1 MRKCFFT
8 ANRDLLAE
16 CMLKTCIVKSC
27 AGSVKNN
34 RFIFA
39 NQTPPSGESTGA
51 PEGETPATQPSEPAQ
66 AQGTT
71 PNPEPQQPAAKESE
85 ATPETTTAQP
95 SGTDASDEVDIGEMR
110 METHGKLSEA
120 LREAILREGSSENKA
135 MKERLDRIQKKIQD
149 IDGAEKMADEETA
162 KKIRAILDPLVKEG
176 KITQRHADAIV
187 SHDLGLGRRARQGF
201 EMLIGSLGF
210 GLPIINSKLTA
221 GVMEACLKPFV
232 KNGKITQEMVDK
244 IMEHEFLN
252 RRVSHNDP
260 NVIEDFENL
269 VEELG
274 LPKMED
280 VPAIA
285 AIRKLK
291 EQQAENAAKFDMEMQ
306 KLIREFR
313 DAMEE
318 CGSEIKSKM
327 YRERTIRNLRIETG
341 IEIREGQ
348 ELRYNDEQIGEQIA
362 IIKEIHFLGSDD
374 PMIYVEFKNHNGE
387 KLTGGTTTV
396 GMSRSGF
403 AKWIERDKVTENI
416 DTFEQ
421 LVKSISFVDLES
433 KISKKPEE
441 GQKLE
446 FEVLADTAGNT
457 KIENAIISKI
467 DKKAGTITL
476 DTPVKIDSSS
486 EPTDVLTFAE
496 FAKWH
501 KRCEV
506 MKTIET
512 VGELRDELL
521 AFNAFLDTRYDR
533 KPKDYPP
540 IEVKAGEVLKYP
552 DGRGLEFVIKAVE
565 DKNIIL
571 STKEGDK
578 RLSFASFLRW
588 VRKDEVQN
596 RTAKSE
602 AALATENIEDPKEIA
617 RIEKEKEEE
626 IERARKEA
634 EKDPG
639 NRNLGSMDES
649 SGHSVSYFRKLWV
662 DTQLITPHNLY
673 TMGKTVYDF
682 IKRKMQRREHYAVG
696 AVGERILGS
705 VNEQLGDEFKSL
717 SKNAENEEVELH
729 AKHNRTIGVEEIKE
743 DLHETTNRERVKAAI
758 IVLCE
763 KGQMRWDDP
772 AFHDTLNKMIRKYG
786 LVKKENI
793 PVWVNEKNH
802 IEAIETYLDEW
813 FGADTFLGLRSKNDN
828 AYKSAR
834 QGFEDQAIKLGSDAE
849 KGGLKGA
856 LQRLLFKHLNGGY
869 VNPTEYEEYI
879 WYALEAGKM
888 AFEDKI
894 FFLMM
899 GLGASSP
906 GKHGHTLLHIDRMGA
921 FEGKFMNNF
930 PILDFFTENDIEQ
943 RDVNGDLIYEDHD
956 KNGVPIPK
964 KDRKPKIGK
973 ATIHDFRFWINT
985 VLEKDLKENSGKIL
999 SEIEKPGD
1007 LKYGKHLT
1015 ELVTETMAKSSGF
1028 RVRIAKSIKNASNWD
1043 VDDLDMH
1050 APHLNEIEIEQI
1062 VRRQG
1067 GATMNVA
1074 PPGLLNA
1081 LVGFN
1086 DFVKINH
1093 GILDKN
1099 LAEGSSEEAGKTV
1112 DEITTMILAFARLDA
1127 KLMNRYKKDD
1137 GNYGNLSTSDYEKYA
1152 GADSGKRVIDHVK
1165 ELHKYIEKFTAALDA
1180 KVGGTELTK
1189 IWAIIS
1195 NPNVGDDDVKITNAA
1210 VVDFRKHLEAAYAKL
1225 PNRTKDLA
1233 EIMRSVQHS
1242 GPGGSLLVR
1251 GKIGAKTKSEKVEE
1265 AE

>member
-16 CMLKTCIVKSC
+16 CMLKTYIVKSC
-27 AGSVKNN
+27 LGSVKNN
-34 RFIFA
+34 RLIFA
-39 NQTPPSGESTGA
+39 NQTPPTGEGGQPSADDNKPNESTGA
-51 PEGETPATQPSEPAQ
+51 PAEETATPQPAQ
-66 AQGTT
+66 EQGAT
-71 PNPEPQQPAAKESE
+71 PHQQPKQPAPKESE
-85 ATPETTTAQP
+85 TAPTPETTTANP
-95 SGTDASDEVDIGEMR
+95 SGTNSEDEVDVGEIQ

-120 LREAILREGSSENKA
+120 LHEAILHAGSQENKE
-135 MKERLDRIQKKIQD
+135 MRERLDRIQKKIKD
-149 IDGAEKMADEETA
+149 IDGTEKMMDEETA
-162 KKIRAILDPLVKEG
+162 GKIRTILDPLVRDG
-176 KITQRHADAIV
+176 KITQRHADSII
-187 SHDLGLGRRARQGF
+187 SREFESIPPYNTKTRGGF
-201 EMLIGSLGF
+201 EDMIKKL
-210 GLPIINSKLTA
+210 LPENSDA
-221 GVMEACLKPFV
+221 VAE
-232 KNGKITQEMVDK
+232 
-244 IMEHEFLN
+244 
-252 RRVSHNDP
+252 
-260 NVIEDFENL
+260 
-269 VEELG
+269 
-274 LPKMED
+274 
-280 VPAIA
+280 
-285 AIRKLK
+285 IRKLK
-291 EQQAENAAKFDMEMQ
+291 EQQAENTNKFNGEMQ

-313 DAMEE
+313 DAMDEV
-318 CGSEIKSKM
+318 GREIKSKM
-327 YRERTIRNLRIETG
+327 YRERTIRNLKTATG

-348 ELRYNDEQIGEQIA
+348 ELRYKDEQIGEQTA
-362 IIKEIHFLGSDD
+362 TIKEIHFLGSDD
-374 PMIYVEFKNHNGE
+374 PIIYVEFKNHNGE

-396 GMSRSGF
+396 GMSRPNF

-421 LVKSISFVDLES
+421 LVKSISFVDLEN

-457 KIENAIISKI
+457 KTENAIISKI

-476 DTPVKIDSSS
+476 DTPIKIDPNS

-512 VGELRDELL
+512 VEELREDLL

-533 KPKDYPP
+533 EPANFPP

-552 DGRGLEFVIKAVE
+552 DGRGIQFVIKAVE

-571 STKEGDK
+571 STAKGDVTI
-578 RLSFASFLRW
+578 SFASFLRW

-602 AALATENIEDPKEIA
+602 AALATENIEDPEERA
-617 RIEKEKEEE
+617 RIEKEKADE

-639 NRNLGSMDES
+639 KRNLGSMDES

-834 QGFEDQAIKLGSDAE
+834 QGFEDQAIKLGSDSE

-856 LQRLLFKHLNGGY
+856 LQRLLFKHLSGEY

-921 FEGKFMNNF
+921 LEGKFMNNF

-943 RDVNGDLIYEDHD
+943 RDAKGDPIYEEYTED
-956 KNGVPIPK
+956 GVK
-964 KDRKPKIGK
+964 KRKPKIGK
-973 ATIHDFRFWINT
+973 ATIHDFRFWIKT
-985 VLEKDLKENSGKIL
+985 VLEEDLKDDSEKIL
-999 SEIEKPGD
+999 SEIESPGE

-1015 ELVTETMAKSSGF
+1015 KLVTETMAKSSGF

-1093 GILDKN
+1093 SILDEN
-1099 LAEGSSEEAGKTV
+1099 LAKGKHEVVEKTV
-1112 DEITTMILAFARLDA
+1112 EEITTMLLAFARLDA

-1137 GNYGNLSTSDYEKYA
+1137 GNYGNLSTSDYKKYA
-1152 GADSGKRVIDHVK
+1152 GADSGKNVQGHVD
-1165 ELHKYIEKFTAALDA
+1165 ELNKYIGKFTAALDA

-1195 NPNVGDDDVKITNAA
+1195 NPNIETKDEAEKTNAA
-1210 VVDFRKHLEAAYAKL
+1210 VVNFRKKLEEAYKKL
-1225 PNRTKDLA
+1225 PNKTKDLA

-1242 GPGGSLLVR
+1242 GLGGGLLVR
-1251 GKIGAKTKSEKVEE
+1251 GKIGEKKKSEKVEE